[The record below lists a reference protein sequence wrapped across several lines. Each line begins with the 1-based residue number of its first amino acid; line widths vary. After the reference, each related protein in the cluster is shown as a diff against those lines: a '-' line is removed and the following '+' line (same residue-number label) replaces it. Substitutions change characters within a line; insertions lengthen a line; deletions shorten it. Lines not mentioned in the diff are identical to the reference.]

1 MGEPETAWPTEEKWN
16 LGHGKPGK
24 AMTCRRKMK
33 SRSWETRKGHD
44 LQEKNEIQVMVE
56 LERSWPTGEKWN
68 PGHGGTG
75 KVMTYRRKMK
85 SRSWWNWK
93 GHDLQEK
100 NEIQAMVELERPW
113 PTGEKWN
120 SDHRENGNSM
130 IRRFC
135 LFANVV
141 HKINHARRNFTFT
154 GKITPRVNLLK
165 GYLRKIEKAEIP
177 DMKIMHAF

>member
-44 LQEKNEIQVMVE
+44 LQEKNEIQVMGNP
-56 LERSWPTGEKWN
+56 ERPWPTGEKWN
-68 PGHGGTG
+68 PGHGGIG

-135 LFANVV
+135 LFRMNLY
-141 HKINHARRNFTFT
+141 KINHARRNFTFT
-154 GKITPRVNLLK
+154 GKITPRVNFYDL
-165 GYLRKIEKAEIP
+165 ICS
-177 DMKIMHAF
+177 